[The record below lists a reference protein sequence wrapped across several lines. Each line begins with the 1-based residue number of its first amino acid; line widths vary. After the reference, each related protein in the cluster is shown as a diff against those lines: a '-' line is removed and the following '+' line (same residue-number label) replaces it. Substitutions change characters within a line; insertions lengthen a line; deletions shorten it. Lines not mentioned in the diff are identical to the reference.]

1 MKFKKNNVPAT
12 FAVIFTSIGL
22 ILAAIGIGGGISKHK
37 FNSSTPET
45 TAVITRIER
54 YGDDDHRVM
63 IKYTVEGSEYK
74 TELGYYSS
82 GMHEGKKVKL
92 HYDPDD
98 PYKFKTTSYFTD
110 ILLTSMG
117 GLFAAIGTGFGVSSV
132 RKKKKMK
139 FLTTYGDRIYA
150 VVTNVFADT
159 STTVNGRH
167 PVKLICQ
174 YTDQYTGQVCE
185 AVSESAFNDLY
196 QFIGM
201 PVDVYVDPA
210 DPSSTY
216 VDIKPLVEG
225 RDYMK
230 IG

>member
-1 MKFKKNNVPAT
+1 
-12 FAVIFTSIGL
+12 
-22 ILAAIGIGGGISKHK
+22 
-37 FNSSTPET
+37 
-45 TAVITRIER
+45 
-54 YGDDDHRVM
+54 
-63 IKYTVEGSEYK
+63 
-74 TELGYYSS
+74 
-82 GMHEGKKVKL
+82 
-92 HYDPDD
+92 
-98 PYKFKTTSYFTD
+98 
-110 ILLTSMG
+110 MG

-139 FLTTYGDRIYA
+139 FLTTYGDRICA
-150 VVTNVFADT
+150 VVTNVFVDT
-159 STTVNGRH
+159 STRVNGRH
-167 PVKLICQ
+167 PVKLVCQ
-174 YTDQYTGQVCE
+174 YTDQYTGQVHE

-230 IG
+230 LG